1 MAISTR
7 TATTREVA
15 RLNQSTLVETLRRHG
30 PMTLQQL
37 RTVTGL
43 SSATVTRLVDR
54 LRQDGV
60 VVNQGVDRSTGGRP
74 PQLVAF
80 NPRRYSVIGLD
91 VGGRTIEGAVVDLE
105 GRILHQHVVPTHAE
119 QPSGN
124 GDDALEVFDRI
135 AAAAD
140 VLIKR
145 ATQLK
150 CPARAVGVGVPGA
163 VRSDSDVVQ
172 FAPSLGWWDM
182 PLRSMLLDRTQ
193 LPVVVENDVNLLAV
207 AEHRHGA
214 GRAADDLL
222 VLALGTGVGAALIL
236 DGRLYRGHQGG
247 AGEVGYYL
255 LDPTSL
261 DREWPGFGDLESRVA
276 DWQQRMRAL
285 AGDDL
290 DRIRALLVDG
300 DDTEGLLDELAALV
314 SLVCANS
321 ASLLNPR
328 RIVVGG
334 ALGRAIGDALVPR
347 VARAL
352 TNRVPWQPEFA
363 VARVERAE
371 LLGAA
376 QLATELA
383 AHADP

>member
-1 MAISTR
+1 MANSAR

-80 NPRRYSVIGLD
+80 NPRRYSVVGLD

-105 GRILHQHVVPTHAE
+105 GRILHQYVVPTHAE
-119 QPSGN
+119 QPSGH

-135 AAAAD
+135 AATAD
-140 VLIKR
+140 VLIKH
-145 ATQLK
+145 ATRLK
-150 CPARAVGVGVPGA
+150 CPARAIGVGGPGA

-182 PLRSMLLDRTQ
+182 PLRSMLAERAQ

-236 DGRLYRGHQGG
+236 DGRLYRGHQ
-247 AGEVGYYL
+247 
-255 LDPTSL
+255 
-261 DREWPGFGDLESRVA
+261 
-276 DWQQRMRAL
+276 
-285 AGDDL
+285 
-290 DRIRALLVDG
+290 
-300 DDTEGLLDELAALV
+300 
-314 SLVCANS
+314 
-321 ASLLNPR
+321 
-328 RIVVGG
+328 
-334 ALGRAIGDALVPR
+334 
-347 VARAL
+347 
-352 TNRVPWQPEFA
+352 
-363 VARVERAE
+363 
-371 LLGAA
+371 
-376 QLATELA
+376 
-383 AHADP
+383 